1 MIPAALKRLVMSA
14 VRRVHDDIRVEAFL
28 RALSIVGMV
37 SGLGSFV
44 LGINPF
50 LAALVLP
57 SLGIEGP
64 TLLKFAV
71 VGILVYCVSLA
82 YYYATG
88 GRRREGLMRL

>member
-1 MIPAALKRLVMSA
+1 MIPAPLKRMVLSA
-14 VRRVHDDIRVEAFL
+14 LRRAHDDVRVEAFL

-57 SLGIEGP
+57 QLGVEGP

-88 GRRREGLMRL
+88 GRRREGSLRL